1 MLGFVKSTF
10 CWKLDSSLPST
21 RLLMGFPGGTVVK
34 NPPANAGDVGDVSL
48 IPGLGRSLEEEMT
61 AHSSILTWRVPW
73 TEEPGRLQSM
83 GLQELDMTYQ
93 LNHHTY
99 GSHCLQYSHSFF
111 HVTHTYISIWF
122 QSGDFWN
129 CCSRGFRSSL
139 ISYFTC
145 ERTFKNFFPHK
156 KWDTKSDD
164 FFHFQYQNEILLSY
178 IKEY

>member
-1 MLGFVKSTF
+1 MDRLKECFDQRDHVLTQASQVVLLAKN
-10 CWKLDSSLPST
+10 LPAKA
-21 RLLMGFPGGTVVK
+21 GD
-34 NPPANAGDVGDVSL
+34 AGDVSS

-111 HVTHTYISIWF
+111 HVTHTYISI
-122 QSGDFWN
+122 
-129 CCSRGFRSSL
+129 
-139 ISYFTC
+139 
-145 ERTFKNFFPHK
+145 
-156 KWDTKSDD
+156 
-164 FFHFQYQNEILLSY
+164 
-178 IKEY
+178 